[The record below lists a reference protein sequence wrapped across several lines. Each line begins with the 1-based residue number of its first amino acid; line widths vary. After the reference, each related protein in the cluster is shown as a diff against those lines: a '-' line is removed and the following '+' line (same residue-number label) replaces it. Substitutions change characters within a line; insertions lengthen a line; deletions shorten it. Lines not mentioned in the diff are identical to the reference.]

1 MVELL
6 VNVLVP
12 VKDPHH
18 HQATISQIPDL
29 RPILSTEL
37 LGTMNHIRPQGVIIV
52 QIQER
57 IPLPST
63 LVKTGLFTRN
73 PLPMDSSLG
82 NLIRSI
88 SIDNQISR
96 YGHPDLKEVRIS
108 LGARAG
114 VPSRYTASTSQGNG

>member
-12 VKDPHH
+12 VEDPHH
-18 HQATISQIPDL
+18 HQVMISRIPNL
-29 RPILSTEL
+29 HPILSTEF
-37 LGTMNHIRPQGVIIV
+37 LGTTDHVRPQGVIVV

-63 LVKTGLFTRN
+63 LVETGLFTRN

-82 NLIRSI
+82 NLI
-88 SIDNQISR
+88 
-96 YGHPDLKEVRIS
+96 
-108 LGARAG
+108 
-114 VPSRYTASTSQGNG
+114 